1 MRFNLSEDYD
11 DFTYEADD
19 FDDGTEVETGKMFVE
34 DGNEYTWVR
43 YITSHRMDF
52 DDWAVWEAYNEDT
65 KENQYFIVEQY
76 TGFIDEGPY
85 DTIKKAVDLLE
96 KKYDKYLKDDDD
108 EDDDEME
115 ESLNEDTT
123 TMSNANV
130 IHGKDKTEL
139 EGNIKKAGYKIN
151 KTEVEPGKP
160 DSITYELT
168 DSTGKKIIATS
179 NKETQGVGAGYM
191 KIQIVSSY
199 NTSKGSSTIT
209 EDVDNEQT
217 LPGPKEGPEFGLS
230 DLLIGAINDEWETI
244 RKYNSIAVTARAEG
258 YEDMANIIDNITTE
272 ENVHIGQLQAVLK
285 TISPNANAIENGE
298 EEGQE
303 QLNDNIIKE
312 QE

>member
-1 MRFNLSEDYD
+1 ME
-11 DFTYEADD
+11 
-19 FDDGTEVETGKMFVE
+19 KC
-34 DGNEYTWVR
+34 VR
-43 YITSHRMDF
+43 IC
-52 DDWAVWEAYNEDT
+52 YNEDT
-65 KENQYFIVEQY
+65 KQNQYFIVEQD
-76 TGFIDEGPY
+76 TGFIDWGPC
-85 DTIKKAVDLLE
+85 DTIKEAVDFLE
-96 KKYDKYLKDDDD
+96 SKYDEYLDDDK
-108 EDDDEME
+108 ME

-130 IHGKDKTEL
+130 IHGKDKNEL
-139 EGNIKKAGYKIN
+139 KANIEKAGYKIDS
-151 KTEVEPGKP
+151 TEVDPGNQ
-160 DSITYELT
+160 DSITYKLT
-168 DSTGKKIIATS
+168 DPKGKKIIATS
-179 NKETQGVGAGYM
+179 NKATQGVDAGYM

-199 NTSKGSSTIT
+199 NTSRGSSAIT
-209 EDVDNEQT
+209 EDVDSEQT

>member
-11 DFTYEADD
+11 DFTYEIDD
-19 FDDGTEVETGKMFVE
+19 FDDGTEVEKGKMFVE
-34 DGNEYTWVR
+34 GGNEYTWAR
-43 YITSHRMDF
+43 YITSQRMDF

-65 KENQYFIVEQY
+65 KQNQYFVVEQD
-76 TGFIDEGPY
+76 TGFIDWGPC
-85 DTIKKAVDLLE
+85 DTIKEAVDFLE
-96 KKYDKYLKDDDD
+96 SKYDEYL
-108 EDDDEME
+108 DDDEME
-115 ESLNEDTT
+115 ESLNEDTNT
-123 TMSNANV
+123 VSNANV
-130 IHGKDKTEL
+130 LYGKTQLEL
-139 EGNIKKAGYKIN
+139 ENNVKKAGYTIKGSEKDPSN
-151 KTEVEPGKP
+151 P
-160 DSITYELT
+160 DSVTYKLVDPKGKETLVT
-168 DSTGKKIIATS
+168 ST
-179 NKETQGVGAGYM
+179 KETQGLNAGYT
-191 KIQIVSSY
+191 KVQIVSSY
-199 NTSKGSSTIT
+199 NTSRGSSVIT
-209 EDVDNEQT
+209 EDVDDEQT